1 MADDFEAPLLALQKR
16 IEELA
21 AFPGDAVKEQEAR
34 RLRQELS
41 EKRRSIYA
49 ALTPW
54 QKTQVARHPNR
65 PYTLDYIGALFTDF
79 TELHGDRRFGDD
91 PALVTGFARYKDR
104 AVAVIGHQKGRDTKQ
119 KIYRNFGMPKPEG
132 YRKALRV
139 MQLAAKFGRPIISFV
154 DTPGAYPG
162 LDAEE
167 RGQAEAIAYNL
178 REMSRLPTPIIV
190 NVTGEGGSGGAL
202 AVAVGDRVNMLE
214 HSIYSVI
221 SPEGCAS
228 ILWRDAGRA
237 EEAATAMKITAPDLK
252 GFGLIDE
259 IVPEPPGGAHAD
271 PDTLFASLDRIL
283 EAQLRELSALPVEA
297 LAGRPL
303 REVPPDGPAGPR
315 VPRSPVIVR
324 AVGIVGAGTMGQGIA
339 VACAAAGLDV
349 LVSERTPQSAQA
361 ALAEIVQ
368 GLDADIAKWRRTES
382 EKKAILARIRTV
394 DSFGALEAAQ
404 LVIEAVPDDLEL
416 KTAIFQEL
424 DLVCPPEDILAT
436 NTSALSVS
444 QIAARTKRPDRIIGL
459 HFLTP
464 VPVVPLVEVVRGL
477 STSDQTFRD
486 ALEFV
491 RLLGKTGIEVFESPG
506 YVTTR
511 VILPFINEAMYVV
524 MEGVASAEAV
534 DTSMRLGYG
543 MPLGPL
549 ALADRMGLDEVMRWM
564 QHLFDELGDLKY
576 RPCPLLRKMVRAGRL
591 GVKTGSG
598 FFEYDD
604 QGRVKGAPAS
614 PER

>member
-1 MADDFEAPLLALQKR
+1 
-16 IEELA
+16 
-21 AFPGDAVKEQEAR
+21 
-34 RLRQELS
+34 
-41 EKRRSIYA
+41 
-49 ALTPW
+49 
-54 QKTQVARHPNR
+54 
-65 PYTLDYIGALFTDF
+65 
-79 TELHGDRRFGDD
+79 
-91 PALVTGFARYKDR
+91 
-104 AVAVIGHQKGRDTKQ
+104 
-119 KIYRNFGMPKPEG
+119 
-132 YRKALRV
+132 
-139 MQLAAKFGRPIISFV
+139 
-154 DTPGAYPG
+154 
-162 LDAEE
+162 
-167 RGQAEAIAYNL
+167 
-178 REMSRLPTPIIV
+178 
-190 NVTGEGGSGGAL
+190 
-202 AVAVGDRVNMLE
+202 
-214 HSIYSVI
+214 
-221 SPEGCAS
+221 
-228 ILWRDAGRA
+228 
-237 EEAATAMKITAPDLK
+237 
-252 GFGLIDE
+252 
-259 IVPEPPGGAHAD
+259 
-271 PDTLFASLDRIL
+271 
-283 EAQLRELSALPVEA
+283 
-297 LAGRPL
+297 
-303 REVPPDGPAGPR
+303 
-315 VPRSPVIVR
+315 VIVR

-361 ALAEIVQ
+361 AMAEIVQ
-368 GLDADIAKWRRTES
+368 GLDQDIAKWRRTES
-382 EKKAILARIRTV
+382 EKRAILARIRTV
-394 DSFGALEAAQ
+394 DSFGALEEAQ
-404 LVIEAVPDDLEL
+404 LVVEAVPDDLEL

-424 DLVCPPEDILAT
+424 DLVCPAEDILAT

-444 QIAARTKRPDRIIGL
+444 EIAARTKRPDRILGL

-524 MEGVASAEAV
+524 LEGVASADAV

-591 GVKTGSG
+591 GLKSGSG
-598 FFEYDD
+598 FFEYDE
-604 QGRVKGAPAS
+604 QGRVRGARPS

>member
-1 MADDFEAPLLALQKR
+1 
-16 IEELA
+16 
-21 AFPGDAVKEQEAR
+21 
-34 RLRQELS
+34 
-41 EKRRSIYA
+41 
-49 ALTPW
+49 
-54 QKTQVARHPNR
+54 
-65 PYTLDYIGALFTDF
+65 
-79 TELHGDRRFGDD
+79 
-91 PALVTGFARYKDR
+91 
-104 AVAVIGHQKGRDTKQ
+104 
-119 KIYRNFGMPKPEG
+119 
-132 YRKALRV
+132 
-139 MQLAAKFGRPIISFV
+139 
-154 DTPGAYPG
+154 
-162 LDAEE
+162 
-167 RGQAEAIAYNL
+167 
-178 REMSRLPTPIIV
+178 
-190 NVTGEGGSGGAL
+190 
-202 AVAVGDRVNMLE
+202 
-214 HSIYSVI
+214 
-221 SPEGCAS
+221 
-228 ILWRDAGRA
+228 
-237 EEAATAMKITAPDLK
+237 
-252 GFGLIDE
+252 
-259 IVPEPPGGAHAD
+259 
-271 PDTLFASLDRIL
+271 
-283 EAQLRELSALPVEA
+283 
-297 LAGRPL
+297 
-303 REVPPDGPAGPR
+303 
-315 VPRSPVIVR
+315 VIVR

-361 ALAEIVQ
+361 AMAEIVQ
-368 GLDADIAKWRRTES
+368 GLDGDIAKWRRTES

-404 LVIEAVPDDLEL
+404 LVVEAVPDDLEL

-444 QIAARTKRPDRIIGL
+444 QIAARTKRPDRILGL

-486 ALEFV
+486 ALDFV

-576 RPCPLLRKMVRAGRL
+576 RPCPLLRKMVRGGRL
-591 GVKTGSG
+591 GVKSGGG
-598 FFEYDD
+598 FFDYDD
-604 QGRVKGAPAS
+604 EGRIKTAAGGA
-614 PER
+614 R